1 MSVEVSENIRKLF
14 NLDKQIIFA
23 AAQSLTEVAKESQTA
38 VIADIQQTFT
48 TRGNWYLPSNKYG
61 IRVKAAKKNDLTA
74 EVKTAA
80 DWLVLHE
87 RGGVKTPQGR
97 NLAVPTEN
105 VRRTARQII
114 TRGQRPKN
122 LKRSFV
128 IQTASGPVLFQ
139 RRGKRKIV
147 ALYDLEPK
155 VKIKKES
162 TVIEPTKLTVQRSFD
177 RIFEKNL
184 ARAVQTAKVD

>member
-1 MSVEVSENIRKLF
+1 MSIEVSKNIKKLF

-48 TRGNWYLPSNKYG
+48 TRGKWYLPSNKYG
-61 IRVKAAKKNDLTA
+61 IKIKAAKKNELTS

-80 DWLVLHE
+80 DWLALHE
-87 RGGVKTPQGR
+87 TGGTKTPDGQH
-97 NLAVPTEN
+97 LAVPTAN
-105 VRRTARQII
+105 VRRTKRQII
-114 TRGQRPKN
+114 TRSQRPRN

-162 TVIEPTKLTVQRSFD
+162 TVIEPTRRIVQQRFD

-184 ARAVQTAKVD
+184 ANAVQTAKVD

>member
-1 MSVEVSENIRKLF
+1 MSIEVSKNIKKLF

-38 VIADIQQTFT
+38 VIADIEQTFT
-48 TRGNWYLPSNKYG
+48 TRGKWYLPGNKYG
-61 IRVKAAKKNDLTA
+61 IKIKAAKKNDLTA

-80 DWLVLHE
+80 DWLTLHE
-87 RGGVKTPQGR
+87 TGGTKTPQGKH
-97 NLAVPTEN
+97 LAVPTDN
-105 VRRTARQII
+105 VRRTKRQII
-114 TRGQRPKN
+114 TRSQRPRN

-139 RRGKRKIV
+139 RKGKKKIV
-147 ALYDLEPK
+147 ALYDLKPK

-162 TVIEPTKLTVQRSFD
+162 TVIEPTRRTVQQRFD

-184 ARAVQTAKVD
+184 ANAVKTAKVD

>member
-1 MSVEVSENIRKLF
+1 MSIEVSKNIRKLF

-38 VIADIQQTFT
+38 VIADIEQTFT
-48 TRGNWYLPSNKYG
+48 TRGKWYLPSNKFG
-61 IRVKAAKKNDLTA
+61 IRVKAAKKNDLTS

-80 DWLVLHE
+80 DWLALHE
-87 RGGVKTPQGR
+87 TGGTKTPQGKH
-97 NLAVPTEN
+97 LAVPTDN
-105 VRRTARQII
+105 VRRTKRQII
-114 TRGQRPKN
+114 TRSQRPKN

-139 RRGKRKIV
+139 RRGKKKIV
-147 ALYDLEPK
+147 AVYDLEPK

-162 TVIEPTKLTVQRSFD
+162 TVIEPTRRTVQQRFD
-177 RIFEKNL
+177 AIFEKNL
-184 ARAVQTAKVD
+184 AKAVQTAKVD